1 MTLTLRAGVGR
12 AVITPPVGF
21 PMGGWSN
28 QLSDRS
34 VGNDM
39 DLTATVMVV
48 SDGNG
53 AIAIAELDLG
63 LVTDAQAAEM
73 RSAIAGAVGIEH
85 AAVRI
90 TATHTH
96 AGPVT
101 GEVTGCGWMFDGLD
115 AVESYV
121 AMVTEQLAGAA
132 REAWSSLEPVTIGHG
147 TGSSP
152 LAVNRRVAMPGGG
165 VRVGHNPSGPV
176 DHRVRVA
183 RLDGAS
189 GSPVA
194 TILHYSAH
202 PTILAGGNLHVTPDY
217 PGPARQVV
225 ERSLGGHC
233 LFLQGTPGDVG
244 PIETFTSDLEPYR
257 RLGTMLGLDAAAV
270 ASRSTARVTRQRVAP
285 DQDPSSWLALY
296 EYEPTPPSDTTL
308 RVASRTVPFPIRPD
322 LGNREALRGEASALR
337 EELRRALERKAD
349 PFEIRELRVRTKGIA
364 MRAERAEALA
374 GLDTYPLEVH
384 GVRIGPLAFI
394 GVPLEPFIELGQAIA
409 AASPFEQTFVSG
421 YTNGYRNYLPTVDEW
436 PRGGYEVDICAFRP
450 EAATLFVDAG
460 VEMLA
465 ELAGGR

>member
-1 MTLTLRAGVGR
+1 MATGLHAGVGR
-12 AVITPPVGF
+12 ALITPPVGF

-39 DLTATVMVV
+39 DLTATVMLVCDDSTALV
-48 SDGNG
+48 
-53 AIAIAELDLG
+53 IAELDLG
-63 LVTDAQAAEM
+63 LLTDVQAAEM
-73 RSAIAGAVGIEH
+73 RGAIASVVGIEP

-96 AGPVT
+96 SGPVT
-101 GEVTGCGWMFDGLD
+101 GEVTGFSWMFDGLD
-115 AVESYV
+115 AVAPYV

-132 REAWSSLEPVTIGHG
+132 REALARLEPVTIGHG

-152 LAVNRRVAMPGGG
+152 LAINRRVDMPGGG

-194 TILHYSAH
+194 TIVHYSAH
-202 PTILAGGNLHVTPDY
+202 PTILAGGNLHVSPDY
-217 PGPARQVV
+217 PGPVREVV

-233 LFLQGTPGDVG
+233 LFLQGTPGDIG
-244 PIETFTSDLEPYR
+244 PVETFVSELEPYR
-257 RLGTMLGLDAAAV
+257 RLGTMLGHDAAAV
-270 ASRSTARVTRQRVAP
+270 ASRSTARVTRQQVAP
-285 DQDPSSWLALY
+285 EQGPSSWLALY
-296 EYEPTPPSDTTL
+296 EYEPTPPGDRTL
-308 RVASRTVPFPIRPD
+308 GVASRIVPFPIRPD
-322 LGNREALRGEASALR
+322 LGDPATLRREAGELR
-337 EELRRALERKAD
+337 EELRRALELKAD
-349 PFEIRELRVRTKGIA
+349 PFEVRELRVRTKGVA

-374 GLDTYPLEVH
+374 GLDTYPLELH
-384 GVRIGPLAFI
+384 GVRIGQLAFI

-409 AASPFEQTFVSG
+409 EASPFEQTFVSG

-436 PRGGYEVDICAFRP
+436 SRRGYEVDICAFRP
-450 EAATLFVDAG
+450 EAATIFVDAG
-460 VEMLA
+460 VAMLR
-465 ELAGGR
+465 ELAGGQ